1 MDTSLQRLAAISNHL
16 MSSLAD
22 IVNCPSAAAKQGAF
36 KCFASL
42 GANDEDIRK
51 RIIETHGL
59 MVHVVNGMNNP
70 EPTVS
75 FERDVISNICCAALL
90 AHTRDSSVTFVYV
103 HKNIKDFLRKPSPSH
118 R

>member
-1 MDTSLQRLAAISNHL
+1 MQRLAAISNHL

-36 KCFASL
+36 RCFASL

-59 MVHVVNGMNNP
+59 MVHIVNGMNNP
-70 EPTVS
+70 EAGVS
-75 FERDVISNICCAALL
+75 
-90 AHTRDSSVTFVYV
+90 
-103 HKNIKDFLRKPSPSH
+103 
-118 R
+118 

>member
-1 MDTSLQRLAAISNHL
+1 MKHDLVTNYMLILLQVDTSLQRLAAISNHL

-22 IVNCPSAAAKQGAF
+22 IVNCNSAAAKQGAF

-59 MVHVVNGMNNP
+59 MVHIVNGMNNP
-70 EPTVS
+70 EPAVS
-75 FERDVISNICCAALL
+75 
-90 AHTRDSSVTFVYV
+90 
-103 HKNIKDFLRKPSPSH
+103 
-118 R
+118 

>member
-1 MDTSLQRLAAISNHL
+1 MNYLNLLLQVDTSLQRLAAISNHL

-22 IVNCPSAAAKQGAF
+22 IVNCSSASAKQGAF

-59 MVHVVNGMNNP
+59 MVHIVNGMSYH
-70 EPTVS
+70 EP
-75 FERDVISNICCAALL
+75 
-90 AHTRDSSVTFVYV
+90 SVRVEYSV
-103 HKNIKDFLRKPSPSH
+103 LFL
-118 R
+118 

>member
-1 MDTSLQRLAAISNHL
+1 MTSLAE
-16 MSSLAD
+16 
-22 IVNCPSAAAKQGAF
+22 IVNCPTAAAKQGAF

-70 EPTVS
+70 EASV
-75 FERDVISNICCAALL
+75 RISLFGI
-90 AHTRDSSVTFVYV
+90 
-103 HKNIKDFLRKPSPSH
+103 LRVVL
-118 R
+118 